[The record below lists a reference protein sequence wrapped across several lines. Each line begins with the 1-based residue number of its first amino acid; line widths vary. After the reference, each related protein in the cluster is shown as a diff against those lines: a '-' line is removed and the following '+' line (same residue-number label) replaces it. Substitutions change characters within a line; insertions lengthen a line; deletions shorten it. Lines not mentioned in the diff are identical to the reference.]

1 METLKRKNKMT
12 KVELKET
19 LNGYGFRTIEGMRTY
34 YSKAVIGEDG
44 TIRLRVGE
52 WYVVMGN
59 TDTGYKVAS
68 MSKIPKN

>member
-1 METLKRKNKMT
+1 MT

-34 YSKAVIGEDG
+34 YSKAVMGEDG
-44 TIRLRVGE
+44 MIRLRVGE

-59 TDTGYKVAS
+59 TDKGYRVAS
-68 MSKIPKN
+68 MNKIAKN

>member
-44 TIRLRVGE
+44 MIRLRV
-52 WYVVMGN
+52 
-59 TDTGYKVAS
+59 
-68 MSKIPKN
+68 

>member
-1 METLKRKNKMT
+1 METCKRKNKMT

-34 YSKAVIGEDG
+34 YSKAVMSEDG

-52 WYVVMGN
+52 WSVVMGN
-59 TDTGYKVAS
+59 TDKGYKVAS
-68 MSKIPKN
+68 MNRIPKN

>member
-1 METLKRKNKMT
+1 MT

-34 YSKAVIGEDG
+34 YSKAVMSEDG
-44 TIRLRVGE
+44 MIRLRVGE

-59 TDTGYKVAS
+59 TDKGYKVAS

>member
-1 METLKRKNKMT
+1 LETLKRKNKMT

-19 LNGYGFRTIEGMRTY
+19 LNGYGFKTIEGLRTY
-34 YSKAVIGEDG
+34 YSKAVMSEDG

-59 TDTGYKVAS
+59 TDSGYKVAS

>member
-1 METLKRKNKMT
+1 METCKRKNKMT

-34 YSKAVIGEDG
+34 YSKAVMSEDG

-52 WYVVMGN
+52 WSVVMGS
-59 TDTGYKVAS
+59 TDNGYKVAS
-68 MSKIPKN
+68 MNKIPKN

>member
-1 METLKRKNKMT
+1 MT

-59 TDTGYKVAS
+59 TDRGYKVAS